1 MKRQTRLPAFTT
13 RRAHSERKFGPPING
28 TLRLTHPATERKQNT
43 LEESMGPVEAR
54 CPRRIIAAASSLRH
68 PDPANERNYAA
79 QWRQKCLDQSAAK
92 AMYKGRPR

>member
-1 MKRQTRLPAFTT
+1 
-13 RRAHSERKFGPPING
+13 
-28 TLRLTHPATERKQNT
+28 
-43 LEESMGPVEAR
+43 MGPVEAR
-54 CPRRIIAAASSLRH
+54 CPRRIISAASSLRH